1 MLRPSDNFDL
11 SVTYGYLDAKY
22 DSYFTNAAGAPPTA
36 ATDFS
41 HRSLV
46 RAPQHSINVGGEW
59 RIPTGDDSGLTLRA
73 DYALLAQSYHE
84 PGDAD
89 PIYGCA
95 VHLSRRPHH
104 RLLTLLSAHVIGL
117 LRLPHIEKDE

>member
-46 RAPQHSINVGGEW
+46 RAPKHSINVGGEW
-59 RIPTGDDSGLTLRA
+59 RIPTGDDRGLTLRA
-73 DYALLAQSYHE
+73 DYALLAQFYHE

-89 PIYGCA
+89 PNYGGA
-95 VHLSRRPHH
+95 VRLSREP
-104 RLLTLLSAHVIGL
+104 SYGL
-117 LRLPHIEKDE
+117 LHLPAAYAIGAFRSTASEP

>member
-1 MLRPSDNFDL
+1 MRISDWSSDVCSSDLLISNAASSKIYGADVELMLRPSDNFDL

-46 RAPQHSINVGGEW
+46 RAPKHSINVGGEW

-73 DYALLAQSYHE
+73 DYALPE
-84 PGDAD
+84 IG
-89 PIYGCA
+89 
-95 VHLSRRPHH
+95 R
-104 RLLTLLSAHVIGL
+104 AHG
-117 LRLPHIEKDE
+117 

>member
-1 MLRPSDNFDL
+1 MRRRPPRSTRTDTLFPYTTLFRSLGGGAAASLISNAASSKIYGADVELMLRPSDNFDL

-46 RAPQHSINVGGEW
+46 RAPKQIG
-59 RIPTGDDSGLTLRA
+59 R
-73 DYALLAQSYHE
+73 
-84 PGDAD
+84 
-89 PIYGCA
+89 
-95 VHLSRRPHH
+95 
-104 RLLTLLSAHVIGL
+104 AHV
-117 LRLPHIEKDE
+117 

>member
-1 MLRPSDNFDL
+1 MRISDWSSDVCSSDLLISNAASSKIYGADVELMLRPSDNFDL

-46 RAPQHSINVGGEW
+46 RAPKHRLNVGGDW
-59 RIPTGDDSGLTLRA
+59 LLPTGDASEIGRA
-73 DYALLAQSYHE
+73 LCRE
-84 PGDAD
+84 R
-89 PIYGCA
+89 GCQY
-95 VHLSRRPHH
+95 
-104 RLLTLLSAHVIGL
+104 
-117 LRLPHIEKDE
+117 E